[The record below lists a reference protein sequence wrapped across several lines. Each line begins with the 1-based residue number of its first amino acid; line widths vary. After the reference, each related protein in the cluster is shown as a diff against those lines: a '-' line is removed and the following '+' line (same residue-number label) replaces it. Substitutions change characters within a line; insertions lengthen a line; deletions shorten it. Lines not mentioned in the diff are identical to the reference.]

1 MFYIYLFNNKELNMK
16 NIAVIGSSG
25 AIGYSFVNKLSE
37 LNSLEKIYAFSRS
50 NLKFD
55 LPNVISNT
63 IDVTKEDSIIKAIS
77 IIPEDIKLDLVI
89 VATGIL
95 HDTYI
100 QPEKSLRDLS
110 KDNFEKIF
118 AVNTIGPALLM
129 KYFIPIMNKE
139 HKSIF
144 AVLSAHAGSITDNK
158 LGGWYSYRVSKSAL
172 NMLIKNL
179 SIEVGRRNK
188 NSIIVGLDP
197 GSVDSKL
204 LEPFKKYMNPNSILT
219 ADSSTLKL
227 LEVLNELE
235 ITDSGNCYDYN
246 GSVVLP

>member
-1 MFYIYLFNNKELNMK
+1 
-16 NIAVIGSSG
+16 
-25 AIGYSFVNKLSE
+25 
-37 LNSLEKIYAFSRS
+37 
-50 NLKFD
+50 
-55 LPNVISNT
+55 
-63 IDVTKEDSIIKAIS
+63 
-77 IIPEDIKLDLVI
+77 
-89 VATGIL
+89 
-95 HDTYI
+95 
-100 QPEKSLRDLS
+100 
-110 KDNFEKIF
+110 
-118 AVNTIGPALLM
+118 
-129 KYFIPIMNKE
+129 MNKE